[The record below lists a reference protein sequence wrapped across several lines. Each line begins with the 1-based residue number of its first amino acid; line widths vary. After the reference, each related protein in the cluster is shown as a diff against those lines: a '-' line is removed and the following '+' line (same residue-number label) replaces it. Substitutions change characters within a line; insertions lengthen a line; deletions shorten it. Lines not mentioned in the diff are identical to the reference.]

1 MALLVRLFILPLSD
15 IHFFIIA
22 FSTRIPTVVN
32 PTLHRIEFKILH
44 HIFCEMFKLKKSSF
58 AYDEYVE
65 LVFEKFILRLIHT
78 DPVHWLL
85 FFALLVAEWAR

>member
-1 MALLVRLFILPLSD
+1 
-15 IHFFIIA
+15 
-22 FSTRIPTVVN
+22 
-32 PTLHRIEFKILH
+32 
-44 HIFCEMFKLKKSSF
+44 MFKLKKSSF